1 MDKLQLKTHILLDYR
16 IILLLFEIRNKIAI
30 VFSDS
35 PYLIHI
41 ELYNSKTYK
50 LLFIIKEKFS
60 VKNLGVYRFPGQF
73 AAIELKNHDL
83 AFSTNNSDI
92 YIFKILEKSYSLV
105 GRFHQKSIH
114 YKCPKFLN
122 LMDSSLIS
130 FTNYF
135 QSYYKKSNDNVF
147 LNLFN
152 HIFHKP
158 QQFIYEINKSYI
170 EMAIEIKPYEL
181 VLYIIN
187 DNNVDLAVYNLKKQK
202 MVEKLISFNR
212 FDIEYFFL
220 SKYLDKYFIARYN
233 EGGKNDYYNFYFL
246 FFDISKYKIIHKVR
260 FCEEIL
266 YSEKYNNILSSFKYN
281 NTLYEWKINNFQ
293 IEQIKIHKFKEKF
306 DCPSSCFKTK
316 NGEIIIYGE
325 NREIFVYQIVKK

>member
-73 AAIELKNHDL
+73 AGIELKNHDL

-158 QQFIYEINKSYI
+158 QQFIYEINKKTNIINEYFYI
-170 EMAIEIKPYEL
+170 EMAI
-181 VLYIIN
+181 
-187 DNNVDLAVYNLKKQK
+187 
-202 MVEKLISFNR
+202 
-212 FDIEYFFL
+212 
-220 SKYLDKYFIARYN
+220 
-233 EGGKNDYYNFYFL
+233 
-246 FFDISKYKIIHKVR
+246 
-260 FCEEIL
+260 
-266 YSEKYNNILSSFKYN
+266 
-281 NTLYEWKINNFQ
+281 
-293 IEQIKIHKFKEKF
+293 
-306 DCPSSCFKTK
+306 
-316 NGEIIIYGE
+316 
-325 NREIFVYQIVKK
+325 